1 MQVRQGTTV
10 IATIGSTFN
19 SGNGPVDVLIPL
31 IDGTTYNLFWSTAGS
46 YSYEVGVQI
55 LDAQGTEIYS
65 MPFNSSALT
74 GTQLHSFNAACPI
87 PCAGNP
93 SPGNTLSSVATVC
106 SGVSFTL
113 SLQNNPAVTG
123 LTYQWMSSD
132 DGSVWTNISGATT
145 ATHTLSQTSATY
157 YKCAVTCDGNTAES
171 SAVQVGQN
179 PPTECYCVPST
190 TYGCDYGDVV
200 ARVILNTLD
209 NNSGTGCPSAELGY
223 SDYTYDPLLTTT
235 LQAGTSYGCTVYAG
249 EYSQGYAAWI
259 DYNDDGIF
267 DNSTERIGYSMG
279 MVTGSGQAGVLG
291 SNATFPVV
299 LACNPPVGSH
309 RLRVRSMYNTSG
321 IAVTP
326 CESNFYGE
334 TEDYL
339 ITIAAPPPCPA
350 PSGLSASGA
359 TNNSIQLNWTA
370 GCIETAWEVE
380 YGPVGFTPGNGIT
393 VPAGTLPFTLS
404 GLDALTNYHA
414 YVRADCGVD
423 GISTS
428 HGPVAFTTLGPPSC
442 IPAPSFPADG
452 NSTCLGTGSITLS
465 WPTAANATNY
475 TVIVDGI
482 TVSADQSGTTYT
494 ANGLAAGPHTWSVT
508 PSNSYGSASDCNTW
522 TFDLTAPPSGNTIS
536 TALPSGTLPFSTT
549 GDNLAANC
557 WTSTYAGP
565 NNQSSP
571 DVWYAITTEC
581 AGELNI
587 NVCTSGFDTYAHLL
601 DANGIHI
608 ASNDD
613 EPQPGCYFRSSSFTD
628 IPVAGNSTYYLVIEG
643 WSSNTG
649 TFTLSGSLTPSDTD
663 GDGTCDTNDGCPSDP
678 DKIAPGQCGCGSPDT
693 DSDSDG
699 TADCNDA
706 CPADPN
712 KIVPGICGCGEQDI
726 DLNANNVCDA
736 QEGGPQV
743 KLGLVHAPGNKLEV
757 RLLPNGDFNT
767 LISNTVITVRW
778 ETTPGVSVSSPQY
791 VDPAYMGATGPIIST
806 GTSTDGIYS
815 YATFSTIG
823 FGSLSDAG
831 LAWTANTE
839 VPFFQL
845 NYTNTSDRCVTFEV
859 VDDAYQTSSIINWFI
874 SLDAYDRTGGYIP
887 GSTQVISY
895 PSAICQNTT
904 ATITHLADATITAAQ
919 INDSFDGCSGIL
931 YSLSQSSFNCSDLG
945 EQIVTLT
952 ATDPYGVETSCS
964 STVTVIAADSDGDGT
979 HDCDDLCPTDP
990 DKIAP
995 GVCGCGNVDV
1005 DVDNDNV
1012 CDTDETEPLVKLGLV
1027 HAPGNKLEVRLL
1039 PDGFFND
1046 LVSNT
1051 VITIRWETT
1060 PGVSVSSPQ
1069 YVDPAYMGATGP
1081 IISTGTSTDGIYS
1094 YATFSTI
1101 GFGSLANAGLAWTAN
1116 TEVPFFQLNYSNTS
1130 DRCVTFEV
1138 VDDAYQTAQ
1147 IISWFI
1153 SLNALDRTDGYIP
1166 GSTQVIVYP
1175 SAICQNTTATITH
1188 LADATITAVHINDSF
1203 DGCSGILYSLSQSSF
1218 NCSELGEQIVT
1229 LTATDPYGV
1238 ETSCSSTV
1246 TVIAADTDGDGTHDC
1261 GDLCPTDPDKIA
1273 PGVCGC
1279 GNVDVDV
1286 DNDNVCD
1293 TDETEPLVKLG
1304 LVHAPGNKLEVRLL
1318 PDGFFNDLV
1327 SNTVITIRWETT
1339 PGVSV
1344 SSPQYVD
1351 PAYMGATG
1359 PIISTGTS
1367 TDGIYSYATF
1377 STIGFGSLA
1386 NAGLAWTANTEV
1398 PFFQLNYSNTSDR
1411 CVTFEVV
1418 DDAYQTAQII
1428 SWFISLNALDRTDGY
1443 IPGSTQV
1450 NAYPEALCQDATAT
1464 VTHDAD
1470 ALITVNDVN
1479 AGFLGCTGITYSL
1492 NNDTFTCAD
1501 LGQQTVT
1508 LTAIDGYNVTTTC
1521 TATITV
1527 ISADTDNDG
1536 TVDCSDLCPTDPLK
1550 TSPGLCGCGVVDVD
1564 SDNDNVCDLFENEP
1578 NVKLGISEVGNDQLE
1593 LRLLPDGFF
1602 NDLVSNTVIT
1612 VRWETTPGVSVFS
1625 PQYVDPAY
1633 LGATG
1638 PIISTGISTDDIY
1651 SYATFSTIGFGNLSD
1666 QGIAW
1671 TGGVE
1676 VPFFRVNYTNPS
1688 GACLDFEVVDDAYQ
1702 TGENISWYISLNAL
1716 EKADGYIPGS
1726 TSAIGYPAAIC
1737 QDVTVTL
1744 DVNGE
1749 AIVTPAMMNTGTF
1762 LDCVTPILSLDQ
1774 SLFTCADVGVNTV
1787 TLSVAYPSGPTLTC
1801 SSTVTVISTLEAF
1814 ATPGEILCNGGST
1827 TVNVTATGGSGSY
1840 TGTGP
1845 QTVQAG
1851 PYSFTVTDSNGCTST
1866 VSGTI
1871 TEPAALVA
1879 SASIDAPILCAGG
1892 ETTITVSATGGTGT
1906 ISGTGT
1912 FPVEAGPYSF
1922 TVTDANG
1929 CTSTVS
1935 GTITE
1940 PAALVASAAIDA
1952 PILCAGGETT
1962 ITVSATGGTGTI
1974 SGTGTFPVEAGPY
1987 SFTVTDA
1994 NGCTSTVSGT
2004 ITEPAALVASASI
2017 DAPILCAG
2025 GETTITVS
2033 ATGGTGT
2040 ISGTGTFPVEAGPYS
2055 FTVTDANGCTATVS
2069 GTITEPAALVASAS
2083 IDAPILCAGGETT
2096 ITVSAIGGTG
2106 TISGTGTFPVEAGPY
2121 SYTVTDANGCTS
2133 TVSGTITEPAV
2144 LTVTASSDAIPCP
2157 GGSTVVTI
2165 SATGGTGALEGT
2177 GTFTLEAGTYTFS
2190 VTDANGCSASTVH
2203 EVIFMLQ
2210 DSDGDGICDDLDQCP
2225 GGPEP
2230 GTACDDGNPG
2240 TIDDMIGND
2249 CLCTGTP
2256 AIQIHVRA
2264 MLDGPYNTTNGLMN
2278 DGLRAGNHLPVSHPY
2293 GSAPFNLPAAASI
2306 SPAILTV
2313 SGDDAIVDWV
2323 IIELRDNIDPSVLV
2337 ARRAALLQRDGDVVE
2352 LDGVNPV
2359 LFSEAPGA
2367 YHVAIRHR
2375 NHFGAMTAS
2384 SVSLGPVVQLVDFI
2398 DPATITFGLDA
2409 RKELEPGTMAL
2420 WAGNARVDS
2429 QLKYSGAQNDRDPIL
2444 VKIGGLIPTAVVFGY
2459 HVEDVNLNGIVSYAG
2474 AGNDRDP
2481 ILVNLDGSVLGVRI
2495 EQMP

>member
-1 MQVRQGTTV
+1 MTQGGGDLPTAPKERSALMHSYFNGGTNALHSSSSREKGPVTGNGVFALNGVKSGGAVVGRVLHYIRAAFILALLFPSGSVIGQLVLISPSGDGGFESATTFEGNNWNVAQGTLTARVWYCGTGQSGFTGARAAFVGNSASTIGTSTASRTVHLYRSITIPAGASDIQLSFKYKQAVSDLFGGTIYDGIRVFLNPSIPSSGILPSSGQVFGPYPSVNITSFTTQSVTIPNSFATGSATNLIFTFFADGVSPHGYGAIDDVSLTYELPTCAGTPDPGTVTPMSPMVCQGGTAVLTASGLSSGSGIQYQWEASLDGSSGWANVSGGSGATSSSYTTGAIDNTTYFRLRTTCTNSGLSNTTNTVTVTPQSCCNYTFRMTDSYGDGWSGAAMQVRQGTTV

-31 IDGTTYNLFWSTAGS
+31 IDGTPYNLFWSTAGS

-93 SPGNTLSSVATVC
+93 SPGNTLSSVASVC

-223 SDYTYDPLLTTT
+223 SDYTNDPLLTTT

-326 CESNFYGE
+326 CESNLYGE

-350 PSGLSASGA
+350 PSALTASGA
-359 TNNSIQLNWTA
+359 TDDSVQLNWTA

-428 HGPVAFTTLGPPSC
+428 YGPVAFTTLGPPSC

-452 NSTCLGTGSITLS
+452 SSTCLGTGSITLS

-475 TVIVDGI
+475 TVIVDDI
-482 TVSADQSGTTYT
+482 TVSANQSGTTYT

-628 IPVAGNSTYYLVIEG
+628 IPVAGNTTYYLVIEG

-649 TFTLSGSLTPSDTD
+649 TFTLSGSVTPADAD

-678 DKIAPGQCGCGSPDT
+678 DKISPGQCGCGSPDT

-706 CPADPN
+706 CPADLN

-874 SLDAYDRTGGYIP
+874 SLDAYDRTDGYIP
-887 GSTQVISY
+887 GTTQVISY

-904 ATITHLADATITAAQ
+904 ATITHLADATITPAQ
-919 INDSFDGCSGIL
+919 INESFEGCSGIL
-931 YSLSQSSFNCSDLG
+931 YSLSQSSFNCSELG

-952 ATDPYGVETSCS
+952 ATNPYGVETSCS

-1166 GSTQVIVYP
+1166 GSTQV
-1175 SAICQNTTATITH
+1175 
-1188 LADATITAVHINDSF
+1188 
-1203 DGCSGILYSLSQSSF
+1203 
-1218 NCSELGEQIVT
+1218 
-1229 LTATDPYGV
+1229 
-1238 ETSCSSTV
+1238 
-1246 TVIAADTDGDGTHDC
+1246 
-1261 GDLCPTDPDKIA
+1261 
-1273 PGVCGC
+1273 
-1279 GNVDVDV
+1279 
-1286 DNDNVCD
+1286 
-1293 TDETEPLVKLG
+1293 
-1304 LVHAPGNKLEVRLL
+1304 
-1318 PDGFFNDLV
+1318 
-1327 SNTVITIRWETT
+1327 
-1339 PGVSV
+1339 
-1344 SSPQYVD
+1344 
-1351 PAYMGATG
+1351 
-1359 PIISTGTS
+1359 
-1367 TDGIYSYATF
+1367 
-1377 STIGFGSLA
+1377 
-1386 NAGLAWTANTEV
+1386 
-1398 PFFQLNYSNTSDR
+1398 
-1411 CVTFEVV
+1411 
-1418 DDAYQTAQII
+1418 
-1428 SWFISLNALDRTDGY
+1428 
-1443 IPGSTQV
+1443 
-1450 NAYPEALCQDATAT
+1450 NAYPEALCQDATAA

-1508 LTAIDGYNVTTTC
+1508 LTATDGYNVTTTC

-1671 TGGVE
+1671 TGGLE

-1702 TGENISWYISLNAL
+1702 TAENISWYISLNAL

-1749 AIVTPAMMNTGTF
+1749 ATVTPAMMNTGTF
-1762 LDCVTPILSLDQ
+1762 LDCAAPILSLDQ
-1774 SLFTCADVGVNTV
+1774 SLFTCADVGANTV

-1827 TVNVTATGGSGSY
+1827 TVNVTATGGSGTY

-1940 PAALVASAAIDA
+1940 PAALVASA
-1952 PILCAGGETT
+1952 
-1962 ITVSATGGTGTI
+1962 
-1974 SGTGTFPVEAGPY
+1974 
-1987 SFTVTDA
+1987 
-1994 NGCTSTVSGT
+1994 
-2004 ITEPAALVASASI
+2004 SI

-2055 FTVTDANGCTATVS
+2055 F
-2069 GTITEPAALVASAS
+2069 
-2083 IDAPILCAGGETT
+2083 
-2096 ITVSAIGGTG
+2096 
-2106 TISGTGTFPVEAGPY
+2106 
-2121 SYTVTDANGCTS
+2121 TVTDANGCTS

-2240 TIDDMIGND
+2240 TIDDVIGND

-2293 GSAPFNLPAAASI
+2293 GSAPFNLPASASI

-2337 ARRAALLQRDGDVVE
+2337 ARRAVLLQRDGDVVE

-2375 NHFGAMTAS
+2375 NHFGVMTAS

-2474 AGNDRDP
+2474 AGNDRDR